1 MKCRHCK
8 SELSHQF
15 IDLGFAPPSNAY
27 LHPAGLSA
35 PETYYPLRVMVCDQ
49 CWLVQT
55 EDYAHHGELFNH
67 EYAYF
72 SSTSSSW
79 LAHARRYVEDMVT
92 RFHLGANSLVVE
104 LAANDGYLLQYVQQR
119 DIPCV
124 GIEPTRST
132 AAAARSKGIRIVE
145 EFFGRTLATRLRAS
159 EGAADL
165 IAANNVLAHV
175 PDINDFVGGIQI
187 LLSEQGTAT
196 LEFPHLLNLL
206 RLTQFDTIYHEHFSY
221 LSLGVVE
228 RIATS
233 QGLRVYDVEKLDTHG
248 GSLRVYV
255 CHQAASPIRSKA
267 VDQVRDDEM
276 NHGLESIGSYGHF
289 RDRVEKVKLD
299 VLSFLIAQK
308 AAGCRVA
315 AYGAAAKGN
324 TLLNYCG
331 VHADL
336 LGFVADAAGAKQGKY
351 MPGSHIPIVELAQL
365 LKRRPDFV
373 LILPWNIRQEV
384 EQQLKEIRSWG
395 GKFVVAIPE
404 LEIW

>member
-92 RFHLGANSLVVE
+92 RFHLDANSLVVE

-132 AAAARSKGIRIVE
+132 AVAARSKGIRIVE

-255 CHQAASPIRSKA
+255 CHQAATARTTESVSEVLA
-267 VDQVRDDEM
+267 EEAAF
-276 NHGLESIGSYGHF
+276 GLENLESYRNF
-289 RDRVEKVKLD
+289 RHSVEKIKLD
-299 VLSFLIAQK
+299 LLSFLIEQK
-308 AAGCRVA
+308 REGRSVM

-331 VHADL
+331 VHANL
-336 LGFVADAAGAKQGKY
+336 IAKVGDAAAAKQGKY
-351 MPGSHIPIVELAQL
+351 MPGSHISIVSPDQL
-365 LKRRPDFV
+365 LASRPDFV
-373 LILPWNIRQEV
+373 FILPWNIRSEV
-384 EQQLKEIRSWG
+384 EHQMAPIREWG
-395 GKFVVAIPE
+395 GKFVIAIPH